1 MFDSQLDVSAQ
12 LFRKAGK
19 FQFLSLFGGVAKVLF
34 SRNFCRIY
42 RALRA
47 AKPYPDLFVK
57 SVRCIGKINRKYLA
71 AFLVRQAEQIL
82 YLVELVLILPLV
94 EQYLAIP
101 VVDNRLFHNGGRD
114 NIIDF
119 LRDYNRLSV
128 KLSNRF
134 KEILYVGCHTFL
146 GDCLSCFL
154 NQYHLADT
162 LQTSHFINERLHDN
176 DGDNRKEDRIIF
188 HNIQLKY
195 DKPFVQ

>member
-1 MFDSQLDVSAQ
+1 MRSCSSSFFISPIRFSRSRLVRVASPSASLHWLNKSFLLIVVYGLIWLLVFLPFAFGKLFDSQLDVSAQ

-94 EQYLAIP
+94 DKRFI
-101 VVDNRLFHNGGRD
+101 VFCNR
-114 NIIDF
+114 
-119 LRDYNRLSV
+119 Y
-128 KLSNRF
+128 
-134 KEILYVGCHTFL
+134 C
-146 GDCLSCFL
+146 
-154 NQYHLADT
+154 
-162 LQTSHFINERLHDN
+162 
-176 DGDNRKEDRIIF
+176 
-188 HNIQLKY
+188 
-195 DKPFVQ
+195 